1 MAEETL
7 QVWLNQESW
16 NGEIILYYP
25 AELNKIAMVLVRG
38 RPEGQRERL
47 EDVTL
52 LAGSEDR
59 GKELWVKE
67 SKHPLEARKG
77 KKTILS

>member
-25 AELNKIAMVLVRG
+25 AGLNKMVLVRG